1 MEGLIGKKI
10 GMTQVFTEDGKRV
23 CVTVIEVGPCPVV
36 QVKTMEKDGYVA
48 AQLGFGEQKLWKD
61 PEADKEAHDGRR
73 ARNRI
78 TKAESGHLT
87 KTGGLTKGVRI
98 LKEFKPEAGEEVKV
112 GDVLTV
118 ENFKGVKYV
127 DVTGVTKG
135 KGFAGVLKRY
145 GFAGGNMTHGGHSK
159 RRTGGLAARDL
170 PGWIEKGKKM
180 PGHMGDVNR
189 KNINLEVV
197 QIRPE
202 DNAILVKGS
211 IPGARNGFVFVR
223 KSLKNAALAFK
234 AAKKGAK

>member
-10 GMTQVFTEDGKRV
+10 GMTQVYDAEGNRT

-36 QVKTMEKDGYVA
+36 QLKTLEKDGYVA
-48 AQLGFGEQKLWKD
+48 AQVGFWPQKKQRL
-61 PEADKEAHDGRR
+61 A
-73 ARNRI
+73 
-78 TKAESGHLT
+78 KAQQKHFE
-87 KTGGLTKGVRI
+87 KAGVETMRI
-98 LKEFKPEAGEEVKV
+98 LKGFARDDGEQLEVGKAV
-112 GDVLTV
+112 TV
-118 ENFKGVKYV
+118 SNFEGVKYV
-127 DVTGVTKG
+127 DVTGMTKG
-135 KGFAGVLKRY
+135 KGFAGVLKKW

-180 PGHMGDVNR
+180 PGDMGDVSR
-189 KNINLEVV
+189 KAMNLEVV

-211 IPGARNGFVFVR
+211 IPGARNGVVIVR
-223 KSLKNAALAFK
+223 KSLKNNVIAAK

>member
-1 MEGLIGKKI
+1 M
-10 GMTQVFTEDGKRV
+10 
-23 CVTVIEVGPCPVV
+23 
-36 QVKTMEKDGYVA
+36 
-48 AQLGFGEQKLWKD
+48 
-61 PEADKEAHDGRR
+61 
-73 ARNRI
+73 
-78 TKAESGHLT
+78 
-87 KTGGLTKGVRI
+87 
-98 LKEFKPEAGEEVKV
+98 
-112 GDVLTV
+112 
-118 ENFKGVKYV
+118 KYV

-135 KGFAGVLKRY
+135 RGFAGVLRRY
-145 GFAGGNMTHGGHSK
+145 KFAGGNMTHGGHSK

-211 IPGARNGFVFVR
+211 IPGARDGFVFVR

>member
-1 MEGLIGKKI
+1 MEGLIGKKV
-10 GMTQVFTEDGKRV
+10 GMTQVFDADGNRT

-36 QVKTMEKDGYVA
+36 QVKGLEKDGYVA
-48 AQLGFGEQKLWKD
+48 VQLGFGEQKAKRL
-61 PEADKEAHDGRR
+61 
-73 ARNRI
+73 
-78 TKAESGHLT
+78 TKAECGHQE
-87 KTGGLTKGVRI
+87 KTGKLADKKVRV
-98 LKEFKPEAGEEVKV
+98 LKEFAPDAGEEVKV

-118 ENFKGVKYV
+118 ANFEGVKYV

-135 KGFAGVLKRY
+135 KGFAGVIKRY

-189 KNINLEVV
+189 KTTNLEVV
-197 QIRPE
+197 QVRPE

-211 IPGARNGFVFVR
+211 IPGARGGIVIVR
-223 KSLKNAALAFK
+223 KSLKNNVIAAK
-234 AAKKGAK
+234 AKKGAK